1 MAGLTEED
9 ALSLK
14 LLIQAQAL
22 QAACRAAT
30 SDHFKA
36 ASEQAWRSFASLQ
49 SSKGAIHEQSA
60 SSLQDQQ
67 RNHMLHQL
75 LQRASAAAG
84 VLSTLHHSLRAMEL
98 WLEDQL
104 PAQHTHALL
113 VKLE

>member
-22 QAACRAAT
+22 QAAYRAAT
-30 SDHFKA
+30 SDHSKA
-36 ASEQAWRSFASLQ
+36 AAEQAWRSFASLQ
-49 SSKGAIHEQSA
+49 SSKGATHGQSA
-60 SSLQDQQ
+60 SGFQDQQ

-75 LQRASAAAG
+75 LQRAFAAAG
-84 VLSTLHHSLRAMEL
+84 VLSTLHHSMRAMEL
-98 WLEDQL
+98 WLDDQL

-113 VKLE
+113 VTSE